1 MTITHN
7 PGVVAHVYSGEID
20 TGGSKIQGLLWLYSY
35 FETLLLTY
43 K

>member
-20 TGGSKIQGLLWLYSY
+20 TGGSKIQGQPGDLVRLSLNI
-35 FETLLLTY
+35 
-43 K
+43 KVK